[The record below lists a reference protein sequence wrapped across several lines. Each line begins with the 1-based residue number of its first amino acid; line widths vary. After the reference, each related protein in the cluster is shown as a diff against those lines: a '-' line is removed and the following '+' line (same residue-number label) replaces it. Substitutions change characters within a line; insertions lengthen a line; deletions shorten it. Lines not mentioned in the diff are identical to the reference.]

1 VAETGPSLDRHLRG
15 LRWLRR
21 GLILGVGLSV
31 LLLGVVMI
39 VTPGPALVVIPLG
52 LAILATEFLWAR
64 RALRRI
70 RDHLRS
76 HGVDPRPKSPRLRR
90 LLARLGWDDGESNS
104 SSGDGFGGTGP
115 PG

>member
-1 VAETGPSLDRHLRG
+1 VDARGPLLDRHVRVLH
-15 LRWLRR
+15 WLRR
-21 GLILGVGLSV
+21 GIVFGVGCSV

-39 VTPGPALVVIPLG
+39 VTPGPAFLVIPLG

-76 HGVDPRPKSPRLRR
+76 HGVDPTPKSPRLRR
-90 LLARLGWDDGESNS
+90 LLSRLGWDDDPGRSDGAAPGGRGESV
-104 SSGDGFGGTGP
+104 
-115 PG
+115 